1 MQQTFQLARKHLGQL
16 KSIEDQ
22 VPASASVY
30 SSHSTSISLPDSGP
44 VSEMTY
50 TVSSGTLNPTIPY
63 RTMPYLDSGL
73 AAKREADCSHRTEA
87 QLSWLVG

>member
-1 MQQTFQLARKHLGQL
+1 LARKHLGQL

-63 RTMPYLDSGL
+63 HAIPYHTWTVDLPPSEKLTAAIALRRSCRDS
-73 AAKREADCSHRTEA
+73 
-87 QLSWLVG
+87 